1 MQAIS
6 ENMGAIQT
14 PAETGAGASSRPMMD
29 GYNELTQWANDA
41 INANSWRISPDQVLS
56 GESERLLLE
65 LAAEN
70 NRRLREIQ
78 QEVAKN
84 NTERLLKRHRLETLE
99 VIAAYLKLRLEQ
111 NRKGSSETIEW
122 PDWSDAAIQG
132 ASIPT
137 SEIGRPRGAG
147 SRSRR
152 SAARRSGSRAPAGRS
167 SARPVWSIGSR
178 SSSAAA
184 RGRRFL
190 AFELDVIRGGA
201 ERCGP
206 DCRTGSPSLPLT
218 SSSRCSEICTTDAAI
233 RGTKTLIDTGDA
245 GSAYAP
251 SGAASTPSRSGPLA
265 AATLKA

>member
-1 MQAIS
+1 
-6 ENMGAIQT
+6 
-14 PAETGAGASSRPMMD
+14 MD

-111 NRKGSSETIEW
+111 TEKDPRRRSSGRT
-122 PDWSDAAIQG
+122 G
-132 ASIPT
+132 ATQPSKAPA
-137 SEIGRPRGAG
+137 SRRRRSAGRAGAG

-178 SSSAAA
+178 LSSAAA
-184 RGRRFL
+184 HAAAASL
-190 AFELDVIRGGA
+190 PSSSTSSAEELSAAGQTA
-201 ERCGP
+201 
-206 DCRTGSPSLPLT
+206 RTGSPSLPLT

>member
-6 ENMGAIQT
+6 EILTGIQT

-65 LAAEN
+65 LVAEN
-70 NRRLREIQ
+70 NRRLRETQ
-78 QEVAKN
+78 QEVAEN
-84 NTERLLKRHRLETLE
+84 STERLLKRHRLETLE

-111 NRKGSSETIEW
+111 NRKESSTSSEE
-122 PDWSDAAIQG
+122 
-132 ASIPT
+132 
-137 SEIGRPRGAG
+137 EL
-147 SRSRR
+147 
-152 SAARRSGSRAPAGRS
+152 SAAGQTA
-167 SARPVWSIGSR
+167 
-178 SSSAAA
+178 
-184 RGRRFL
+184 
-190 AFELDVIRGGA
+190 
-201 ERCGP
+201 
-206 DCRTGSPSLPLT
+206 RTGSPSLPLT

-233 RGTKTLIDTGDA
+233 RGTKTLTDTGDA
-245 GSAYAP
+245 GSASAP